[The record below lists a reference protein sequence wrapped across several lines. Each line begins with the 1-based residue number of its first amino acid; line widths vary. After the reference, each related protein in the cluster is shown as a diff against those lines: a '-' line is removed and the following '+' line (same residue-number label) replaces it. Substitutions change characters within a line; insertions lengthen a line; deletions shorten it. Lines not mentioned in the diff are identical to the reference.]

1 MIIQLIAIVI
11 KTYHEVSAIK
21 KKFRWAIAIL
31 VIILG
36 IILISSNSN
45 YEITENL
52 YGFPIPITAELV
64 QESERVK
71 SYNWSRAS
79 EENGIPLDYEIVL
92 KLNGWKKGEREGANV
107 LYTKGNHTINL
118 ASYHKVIDIMER

>member
-11 KTYHEVSAIK
+11 KTYNKVSAIK
-21 KKFRWAIAIL
+21 KKVRWAIAII
-31 VIILG
+31 VILIG
-36 IILISSNSN
+36 IILVSSNFN

-52 YGFPIPITAELV
+52 YGFPMPIKAELV

-79 EENGIPLDYEIVL
+79 EENGIPLDY
-92 KLNGWKKGEREGANV
+92 
-107 LYTKGNHTINL
+107 
-118 ASYHKVIDIMER
+118 